1 VIHTNGSPRS
11 RGEPFFPPEED
22 AMTIRFLLILAL
34 LAATCESRPH
44 SANNHVAAANI
55 FTGRYAHSRFA
66 GWKVRASARGRDCD
80 VLLVETDMVMEDS
93 MVEAM
98 HYGAGAYGVVDGG
111 VQRFYRDRS
120 FRGVAYKDSSGRIWA
135 YGDVTAHDAA
145 TLPRCD

>member
-1 VIHTNGSPRS
+1 
-11 RGEPFFPPEED
+11 
-22 AMTIRFLLILAL
+22 MTMRYLMVLAL
-34 LAATCESRPH
+34 LAAMCDSRPRLPNDH
-44 SANNHVAAANI
+44 VASANV
-55 FTGRYAHSRFA
+55 FTDRYAHSRFA
-66 GWKVRASARGRDCD
+66 GWKIRASARGRDCD

>member
-1 VIHTNGSPRS
+1 
-11 RGEPFFPPEED
+11 
-22 AMTIRFLLILAL
+22 MTIRCLMMTLAL
-34 LAATCESRPH
+34 LIAMCESHPR
-44 SANNHVAAANI
+44 SASNHVAAANV
-55 FTGRYAHSRFA
+55 FTDRYAHSRFA
-66 GWKVRASARGRDCD
+66 RWNVRASARGRDCD

-135 YGDVTAHDAA
+135 YGGVTARDAA
-145 TLPRCD
+145 TLSQCH

>member
-1 VIHTNGSPRS
+1 MI
-11 RGEPFFPPEED
+11 F
-22 AMTIRFLLILAL
+22 ALLIAM
-34 LAATCESRPH
+34 CQSRPH
-44 SANNHVAAANI
+44 SSSNHVAAANV
-55 FTGRYAHSRFA
+55 FTDRYAHSRFA

-135 YGDVTAHDAA
+135 YGNVTAQDAA

>member
-1 VIHTNGSPRS
+1 
-11 RGEPFFPPEED
+11 
-22 AMTIRFLLILAL
+22 MTMRFLMIFAL
-34 LAATCESRPH
+34 LAAMCESRPRLP
-44 SANNHVAAANI
+44 NNHVASANV
-55 FTGRYAHSRFA
+55 FTQRYAHSRFA
-66 GWKVRASARGRDCD
+66 GWNVRASARGRDCD

>member
-1 VIHTNGSPRS
+1 
-11 RGEPFFPPEED
+11 
-22 AMTIRFLLILAL
+22 MTIRCLMILAL
-34 LAATCESRPH
+34 LIAMCDAKPPH
-44 SANNHVAAANI
+44 SSNNHVAAANV
-55 FTGRYAHSRFA
+55 FTDRYAHSRFA

-135 YGDVTAHDAA
+135 YGNVTAQDAA

>member
-1 VIHTNGSPRS
+1 
-11 RGEPFFPPEED
+11 
-22 AMTIRFLLILAL
+22 MTIRCLMILAL
-34 LAATCESRPH
+34 LTAMCESRPRLPNRQ
-44 SANNHVAAANI
+44 AAAANA
-55 FTGRYAHSRFA
+55 FTDRYAHSRFA
-66 GWKVRASARGRDCD
+66 AWNVRASARGRDCD

-135 YGDVTAHDAA
+135 YGNVTAHDAA

>member
-1 VIHTNGSPRS
+1 
-11 RGEPFFPPEED
+11 
-22 AMTIRFLLILAL
+22 MTIRCLMILAL
-34 LAATCESRPH
+34 LAATCESRPRP
-44 SANNHVAAANI
+44 SSNHVAAANV
-55 FTGRYAHSRFA
+55 FTARYAHSRFA

-98 HYGAGAYGVVDGG
+98 HYGAGAYGVIDGG
-111 VQRFYRDRS
+111 VQRFCRDRA

-135 YGDVTAHDAA
+135 YGDVTAQDAA